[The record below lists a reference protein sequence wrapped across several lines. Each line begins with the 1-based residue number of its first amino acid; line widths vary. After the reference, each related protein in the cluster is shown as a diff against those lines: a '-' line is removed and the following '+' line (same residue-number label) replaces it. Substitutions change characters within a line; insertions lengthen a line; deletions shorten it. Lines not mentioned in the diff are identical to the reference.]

1 MFSDTDKVFKA
12 FCKGCVET
20 PSLCPLAKNRT
31 ASQLEDYIFSALKTI
46 KQNPIAV
53 PIPEAPGGGL
63 IIDYSLVK
71 AIILNSLYDPSS
83 WPATAKLFNTILTGD
98 GDSSQP
104 LPPATDASDSQES
117 IYGIKCSDIRHHTN
131 SFADMVPVLDARQ
144 NSSFFAPVSDQ
155 LPLKCAQWP
164 IKAKE
169 IYQGDFKVK
178 TKTPVLLLTNTYDP
192 VAPKIGAQN
201 VTAMLQ
207 GSVLMEQ
214 EGYGV
219 STVLRHCLNMSA
231 NTVCSI
237 VVWPKR
243 LYAPRKS
250 SRPTSSTA
258 SFQKSGRSA
267 PSMYPCSLIP
277 MDGMT
282 PSRSCKLQHNPGNP
296 LRTCIFGVVCEISLL
311 DIESYLL
318 VNLECV

>member
-1 MFSDTDKVFKA
+1 MATNKYSEVDMFADTDKVFKA

-20 PSLCPLAKNRT
+20 PNLCPLAKNRT
-31 ASQLEDYIFSALKTI
+31 ASQLEDYIFSALEMI
-46 KQNPIAV
+46 KQNPIAI
-53 PIPEAPGGGL
+53 PSPEAPGGGL

-83 WPATAKLFNTILTGD
+83 WPATAELFNTIVTGE

-104 LPPATDASDSQES
+104 PPPATDATASQES
-117 IYGIKCSDIRHHTN
+117 IFGIKCSDIRHHTN
-131 SFADMVPVLDARQ
+131 SLADMVPVLDARQ

-192 VAPKIGAQN
+192 VAPKVGAQN
-201 VTAMLQ
+201 VTTTLE

-219 STVLRHCLNMSA
+219 STALARFV
-231 NTVCSI
+231 
-237 VVWPKR
+237 K
-243 LYAPRKS
+243 Y
-250 SRPTSSTA
+250 
-258 SFQKSGRSA
+258 
-267 PSMYPCSLIP
+267 
-277 MDGMT
+277 
-282 PSRSCKLQHNPGNP
+282 SC
-296 LRTCIFGVVCEISLL
+296 
-311 DIESYLL
+311 
-318 VNLECV
+318 